1 MIVETYLWGWWCA
14 VLFFVFLIILII
26 EKIKLQRTIVD
37 LKKYHKDYVTKQI
50 VDLRKI
56 CHNINTPLNSIIVVF
71 EVFKLKLYGDLPE
84 NYILYADNANGAI
97 EDLKKNLK
105 DMQYYCNDYA
115 DFHKISIVDIQ
126 NETDIKLENPYV
138 LNS

>member
-26 EKIKLQRTIVD
+26 EKIKLQRNIID
-37 LKKYHKDYVTKQI
+37 LKKHHKDYVTKQI

-71 EVFKLKLYGDLPE
+71 EVFKLK
-84 NYILYADNANGAI
+84 
-97 EDLKKNLK
+97 
-105 DMQYYCNDYA
+105 
-115 DFHKISIVDIQ
+115 ISTKFRLI
-126 NETDIKLENPYV
+126 IKCHYPIGE
-138 LNS
+138 